1 MNAYGKR
8 GFTLVELLVVI
19 AIIAI
24 LVAMLLPAVNAARGA
39 ARRAQCINNTRQIC
53 LAILGYESAKSHF
66 PQHPQF
72 DGAVNLSGS
81 ANMEGK
87 QTVATQL
94 LPFIEGHSAL
104 TFIGTQEIP
113 ESNVISEP
121 GFECPSDF
129 EQVVVLSARGK
140 SLTEQKGNYGF
151 NWGYADFRKPRR
163 SERGPFA
170 ISVRGS
176 LTKFKHIRDGASKT
190 MAVVEMLKAPF
201 RSEQENPKR
210 RGLLASKL
218 GVDVRGRIWRAKTLG
233 GYHVSARNGPN
244 SQNADRIV
252 NCLDR
257 ADLGMP
263 CETLRLRSAR
273 NSFVSSRSRHEGL
286 VNVAMCDGAVK
297 SISDS
302 VDIQVWQAMSTMN
315 GTDDINSNR

>member
-24 LVAMLLPAVNAARGA
+24 LVAMLLPAVNAARAA
-39 ARRAQCINNTRQIC
+39 ARRAQCTNNARQIC
-53 LAILGYESAKSHF
+53 LAVLGYESAKGHF

-94 LPFIEGHSAL
+94 LSFIEGHSAL
-104 TFIGTQEIP
+104 AFRGTQEIP

-129 EQVVVLSARGK
+129 EQAVVLSASGK
-140 SLTEQKGNYGF
+140 TLTEQKGNYGF
-151 NWGYADFRKPRR
+151 NWGYADFRSPRR

-170 ISVRGS
+170 ISARGS
-176 LTKFKHIRDGASKT
+176 QTKFKHIRDGTSKT

-201 RSEQENPKR
+201 RSEQENPER
-210 RGLLASKL
+210 QGLLASKL
-218 GVDVRGRIWRAKTLG
+218 DVDVSPNQTAPVPWP
-233 GYHVSARNGPN
+233 VS
-244 SQNADRIV
+244 
-252 NCLDR
+252 
-257 ADLGMP
+257 
-263 CETLRLRSAR
+263 
-273 NSFVSSRSRHEGL
+273 
-286 VNVAMCDGAVK
+286 VAAA
-297 SISDS
+297 SP
-302 VDIQVWQAMSTMN
+302 
-315 GTDDINSNR
+315 